1 MAFGSRHQPRRP
13 WCSATRALLRTR
25 SADIE
30 SRALPGRVGEEA
42 WSHEW
47 FDAIAAM
54 AAGRAMACM
63 PGRHLEATGT
73 AVGQEQRDAR
83 DDHAGARRVDI
94 GMGSADCGGGRGVA
108 VGSYGCR
115 RRAAYAEYAECGAAG
130 TVCDCVGGR
139 VGAVR
144 EANAG
149 DG

>member
-1 MAFGSRHQPRRP
+1 MAVAGRDQPRRP
-13 WCSATRALLRTR
+13 ARGATRAQLRTK
-25 SADIE
+25 SSDIE

-108 VGSYGCR
+108 VGSCR
-115 RRAAYAEYAECGAAG
+115 STRRLRW
-130 TVCDCVGGR
+130 VVGLWTSP
-139 VGAVR
+139 
-144 EANAG
+144 
-149 DG
+149 